1 MKHGWVTVLSL
12 VALGLGLAS
21 ALWIA
26 FDIFGRGRRLRMKI
40 MEAVW
45 PITGL
50 CLGPLG
56 ILAYRRWSTP
66 RSAEPEQKPFW
77 ATVAV
82 GVSHC
87 SGGCTVGDIVGA
99 TMVFLLGFEL
109 ARRSLW
115 PELMVDFVLALAAG
129 LAFQYF
135 AIAPMRGLGLRAGV
149 RAAAK
154 ADIASLT
161 TYEIGMF
168 GWMIVAQ
175 LVLFP
180 GGLHPNEPTFWLM
193 MQIGMVLGFVTA
205 FPVNWYLIRH
215 GVQEAM

>member
-1 MKHGWVTVLSL
+1 MTHGWLTVVSVVVLAVGVLS
-12 VALGLGLAS
+12 AG
-21 ALWIA
+21 WIL
-26 FDIFGRGRRLRMKI
+26 FDIFGRGRRLRMTV

-50 CLGPLG
+50 YLGPLA

-66 RSAEPEQKPFW
+66 RSAEPGQKPFW

-87 SGGCTVGDIVGA
+87 SGGCTLGDIVGA
-99 TMVFLLGFEL
+99 TLVFLLGFEL

-129 LAFQYF
+129 LVFQFF
-135 AIAPMRGLGLRAGV
+135 AIAPMRGLGLADGL

-161 TYEIGMF
+161 AYEVGMF

-175 LVLFP
+175 VVIFP
-180 GGLHPNEPTFWLM
+180 AGLHPNEPTFWLM
-193 MQIGMVLGFVTA
+193 MQIGMVLGFLTA
-205 FPVNWYLIRH
+205 YPVNWLLIRR
-215 GVQEAM
+215 GVKEAM